1 MANRSTTSEYLPA
14 APITR
19 LRSPAGKVGGSM
31 GVKTSAVSGVK
42 PNVGA
47 PPATNGERA
56 FGKVAASSPSSATK
70 QLKITPTV

>member
-14 APITR
+14 APTTR

-47 PPATNGERA
+47 PPATNGDRA
-56 FGKVAASSPSSATK
+56 SGLAASSPSSATK